1 MGRGKCNTNEK
12 EPFLSKFIRLYT
24 LNELNSLH
32 VYHTS
37 IKLFFEKE
45 QTPSQL
51 IFSTAWISTWHTA
64 GAQELC
70 STNEF
75 RKRRKKSKAHNL
87 YKFQGWGPTPS
98 LQQQFQLPSRQ
109 AEELRLNRSHC
120 FLCSR
125 FYYQQKWAS
134 RGTIFISKYKL
145 LT

>member
-1 MGRGKCNTNEK
+1 MGRGKWNTNEK

-24 LNELNSLH
+24 LNELNYLH

-98 LQQQFQLPSRQ
+98 LQQQFQLQSRQ
-109 AEELRLNRSHC
+109 LKNSNSTALIVSYAPVFTIGRGGRAGAQFSFLNIN
-120 FLCSR
+120 F
-125 FYYQQKWAS
+125 
-134 RGTIFISKYKL
+134 
-145 LT
+145 